1 MNPLLIKSKSHKKSG
16 PVLSVI
22 SALLLAAAAL
32 PAWSQVATT
41 DTAASGATAQ
51 PLTVQPTEVA
61 AVATA
66 VPEATPPVL
75 ELTPMGPLQQYLQ
88 QMLARH
94 PKLMQA
100 EAESRGSGYRLKE
113 ARSGLLPR
121 LNISANVG
129 SEKQKA
135 DNFERKYHQTL
146 GQARVVVP
154 LLDVGL
160 IAQIN
165 SRQASTVVAD
175 WSLTDVREDLILQ
188 GALAYQELQRHEK
201 LVELARDNLKSH
213 RQYVAQVKQIAQSD
227 LGRAAD
233 LPAAVSRVALA
244 ESVLTSRLGRLESAR
259 VSWMQLTGFNAPDEL
274 VLTPPPAPPETIEA
288 AISQALGAFPQV
300 QQAKA
305 AIDVAKQN
313 VVVARSP
320 YTPKFNAEFTRK
332 DGSDWGGVKGSQT
345 SNYASVS
352 MEWNAFSGFSERY
365 ATQAADEAVLAA
377 QHAAEHMQN
386 ELKARVSQ
394 VWYELVGG
402 EKSLESFLVYESN
415 AKDVVEAYRSQFRI
429 GRRSLLDVLNAEN
442 ELFTARSNLV
452 FTTHDILNAEWRL
465 AALRG
470 QLAASL
476 GL

>member
-1 MNPLLIKSKSHKKSG
+1 MNPPLIKSKSHKKSG

-51 PLTVQPTEVA
+51 PLTVQPTEAA

-129 SEKQKA
+129 SEKQKT
-135 DNFERKYHQTL
+135 DSFERKYNQTL

-259 VSWMQLTGFNAPDEL
+259 ITWLQLTGFNAPDEL
-274 VLTPPPAPPETIEA
+274 VLTPPP
-288 AISQALGAFPQV
+288 G
-300 QQAKA
+300 
-305 AIDVAKQN
+305 
-313 VVVARSP
+313 
-320 YTPKFNAEFTRK
+320 
-332 DGSDWGGVKGSQT
+332 
-345 SNYASVS
+345 
-352 MEWNAFSGFSERY
+352 
-365 ATQAADEAVLAA
+365 
-377 QHAAEHMQN
+377 
-386 ELKARVSQ
+386 
-394 VWYELVGG
+394 
-402 EKSLESFLVYESN
+402 
-415 AKDVVEAYRSQFRI
+415 
-429 GRRSLLDVLNAEN
+429 
-442 ELFTARSNLV
+442 TA
-452 FTTHDILNAEWRL
+452 
-465 AALRG
+465 
-470 QLAASL
+470 
-476 GL
+476 

>member
-1 MNPLLIKSKSHKKSG
+1 
-16 PVLSVI
+16 
-22 SALLLAAAAL
+22 
-32 PAWSQVATT
+32 
-41 DTAASGATAQ
+41 
-51 PLTVQPTEVA
+51 
-61 AVATA
+61 
-66 VPEATPPVL
+66 
-75 ELTPMGPLQQYLQ
+75 MGPLQQFLQ
-88 QMLARH
+88 QMLASH

-113 ARSGLLPR
+113 SKAALLPR
-121 LNISANVG
+121 VNILGNLG
-129 SEKQKA
+129 YEKQTA
-135 DNFERKYHQTL
+135 ESFRRNYNQSL
-146 GQARVVVP
+146 GQARVVMP

-160 IAQIN
+160 LAQIN

-201 LVELARDNLKSH
+201 LVELARNNLKSH
-213 RQYVAQVKQIAQSD
+213 RQYVAQVKQIALSD
-227 LGRAAD
+227 IGRAAD

-259 VSWMQLTGFNAPDEL
+259 VHWVQLTGLNAPDEL
-274 VLTPPPAPPETIEA
+274 VVTPPPPPTETLEI
-288 AISQALGAFPQV
+288 AISQALRVSPQV

-305 AIDVAKQN
+305 AIDVARQN
-313 VVVARSP
+313 VLVTRSL
-320 YTPKFNAEFTRK
+320 YLPKLNAEFTRK
-332 DGSDWGGVKGSQT
+332 AGSDWGGVIGSQ
-345 SNYASVS
+345 SSYYAGISL
-352 MEWNAFSGFSERY
+352 EWSAFSGFSDRY
-365 ATQAADEAVLAA
+365 ATQASNEAVLAA
-377 QHAAEHMQN
+377 QHAADHLQN

-394 VWYELVGG
+394 VWYELVAG

-415 AKDVVEAYRSQFRI
+415 AKDVVEAYRNQFQI

-452 FTTHDILNAEWRL
+452 FTTHDNLSAEWRL

-470 QLAASL
+470 ELAASL

>member
-1 MNPLLIKSKSHKKSG
+1 MKTPLINPKSHNKFR
-16 PVLSVI
+16 PVLSII
-22 SALLLAAAAL
+22 SAMVCMAATPA
-32 PAWSQVATT
+32 AWSQASTT
-41 DTAASGATAQ
+41 EPAPSAAEAPRAE
-51 PLTVQPTEVA
+51 PPVA
-61 AVATA
+61 APNA
-66 VPEATPPVL
+66 VPDSQPPVL
-75 ELTPMGPLQQYLQ
+75 ELIPMGPLQQYLQ

-94 PKLMQA
+94 PRLMQA

-113 ARSGLLPR
+113 AKSGLLPR

-129 SEKQKA
+129 SEKQQAESFK
-135 DNFERKYHQTL
+135 RSYKQTL
-146 GQARVVVP
+146 GQARIVMP

-175 WSLTDVREDLILQ
+175 WSLTDIREDLILQ

-227 LGRAAD
+227 VGRAAD

-259 VSWMQLTGFNAPDEL
+259 VNWMQLTGLNAPDEL
-274 VLTPPPAPPETIEA
+274 ILTPPPAPPESIEA

-320 YTPKFNAEFTRK
+320 YTPKFNAELSRK
-332 DGSDWGGVKGSQT
+332 DGSDWGGVKGSQS
-345 SNYASVS
+345 SNYAGVSV
-352 MEWNAFSGFSERY
+352 EWNAFSGFSERY
-365 ATQAADEAVLAA
+365 ATQAADESVLAA

-394 VWYELVGG
+394 VWYELIAG

-415 AKDVVEAYRSQFRI
+415 AKEVVDAYRSQFRI

-452 FTTHDILNAEWRL
+452 FTTHDILSAEWRL
-465 AALRG
+465 AGLRG